1 MHSSPEL
8 PGDGPD
14 DLPEDI
20 AAWLAEHEL
29 ACRRTARRWIAH
41 SAAVP
46 VRVLRRLWPDPAWRQ
61 VLRGTIVGTRRDG
74 VHGSPVTVA
83 GLLVAVGEAPGAH
96 TEILTLEGGTRRI
109 ADEHLVF
116 AHHQDIP
123 DPEAAG
129 RVADEH
135 GLRLW
140 QVQLDSDGFPWRPHE
155 TLLAAQFDW
164 VRDWQLRNA
173 LAPVGPATANA
184 LDAPGHPGEQAVR
197 TRVHR
202 HPALGER
209 PVVRLLADTE
219 AAGADLLASALG
231 CPPPEV
237 GPALLAAARHP
248 LLGYPAWA
256 LVHDPDASGAA
267 LAGLKVLNEAR
278 RAAAGSPQTA
288 FEKLRRH
295 ASGGALPASH
305 APAFWLEAATV
316 FGQPGVPASPG
327 ADLARRCRALAVP
340 PADRL
345 RKDAGLWHALVRV
358 GMVDGEEFCRDLAAR
373 EDPEAAHEAFREIAL
388 HRMTGAPRFRTL
400 REFAVAAGRDGVE
413 QDARDLGDI
422 IKRQGSLYEL
432 PDVAFKGK
440 RKAFVHLARTD
451 DWCLRLLFGFRS
463 QLEILAWHG
472 LLEPLLADAEVAGR
486 LRGGVLW
493 PGSSATRWVNETY
506 GREWGAWSAK
516 VRQRLLDFLAP
527 VLVEEGEGVA
537 IEGGEWT
544 DLNALDVLC
553 EHGVPLAAPVRAIS
567 LTAWYRTGE
576 DRRRPLEHV
585 AADPRFRELLKAEV
599 AAFDGAPE
607 PAPPPRNQP
616 PPAPFAREQLLEFP
630 ALAPVVAEVFPDL
643 ADAVGSPADPVLR
656 RALQDF
662 GVCLDG
668 APSGRLGTL
677 RSMRAAAARL
687 RGESAAPVPVPG
699 VHWALLIEHVGAIAV
714 RAVSPATSDE
724 ERRALA
730 DFLGVWA
737 GMPFIAE
744 PERGW
749 QYGTLKHGTLTGTG
763 LPEEVGEA
771 VLLYRGDQ
779 GRSGTALGAAGDA
792 VWFVRPTPRAGKP
805 DPLHGRI
812 GVLRDIDPGWAT
824 PERIGAFTRTLA
836 RRGPL
841 TWGKPVQEAA
851 GELAGELAPD
861 HPDRIWT
868 LTRADATL
876 ILAGFPGAA
885 GGLSGERRKILKLRA
900 SEEPDAQGRLAV
912 LDGPQRLR
920 LAAAVPPPDPASW
933 WRKDGWNGAAA
944 RVAAAWHGPDPG
956 PAAFSPAAT
965 YDLMGFLYTH
975 RPGAPHV
982 DAKLATLGRPDRAA
996 VLTTDGGHTFRW
1008 NRFQNRPELV
1018 PTAITAELEQVQL
1031 VAWAATRLPIGHPAL
1046 RRLPELLRLLRE
1058 RLEHPDVV
1066 IAATRRWRGTP
1077 HDSRGGGAPPKPEEL
1092 FGPASRLPVVGG
1104 EVHDDGVF
1112 IAVPY
1117 PQAADPAPQVLF
1129 RPAAL
1134 RAGGST
1140 AARTALASTD
1150 PDFARWEALLELA
1163 FADDLERLAE
1173 RAASSPVPDG
1183 EYEANP
1189 AFSAPELVEV
1199 VGAELSVSPDA
1210 AALYL
1215 QLAAMTDPTDRLVR
1229 RWNRW
1234 GAERHERAGR
1244 ELLGAGAVLPRPEEK
1259 EEGRQLH
1266 GRSAVLP
1273 GALTECRAIGAP
1285 DKGGWV
1291 MEAYKR
1297 RLYPALEA
1305 PKGGV
1310 DLIMA
1315 RGLVHR
1321 PPHELFAL
1329 AWDEVRPA

>member
-1 MHSSPEL
+1 MQSSPEL
-8 PGDGPD
+8 PGNGPD

-29 ACRRTARRWIAH
+29 ACRRTARRWIAD

-61 VLRGTIVGTRRDG
+61 VLRGTIVGVRRDG

-83 GLLVAVGEAPGAH
+83 GLLVAIDETHAEVLSLVGGA
-96 TEILTLEGGTRRI
+96 GRI
-109 ADEHLVF
+109 DDEHLVF

-123 DPEAAG
+123 DPKAAE
-129 RVADEH
+129 RVAAEH
-135 GLRLW
+135 GLRPW

-155 TLLAAQFDW
+155 SLLAARFDW
-164 VRDWQLRNA
+164 VRHWQLRNA
-173 LAPVGPATANA
+173 LAPVGPGTADA
-184 LDAPGHPGEQAVR
+184 LDVPGHPSEQAVR
-197 TRVHR
+197 ARVYR
-202 HPALGER
+202 HPALGDR
-209 PVVRLLADTE
+209 PVIRLLPDTE
-219 AAGADLLASALG
+219 AAGADLLAESLG
-231 CPPPEV
+231 CASPDP

-256 LVHDPDASGAA
+256 LVHDPDASGTA

-295 ASGGALPASH
+295 ATGGGLPASH
-305 APAFWLEAATV
+305 ASAFWLEAAAV
-316 FGQPGVPASPG
+316 FEHPGVPASPG
-327 ADLARRCRALAVP
+327 AELARRCRAQAAP
-340 PADRL
+340 PADLL
-345 RKDAGLWHALVRV
+345 RKDPGLWHALVRA
-358 GMVDGEEFCRDLAAR
+358 GMADGEEFCRALAGR
-373 EDPEAAHEAFREIAL
+373 EGPEAAHEAFREIAL
-388 HRMTGAPRFRTL
+388 HRMTGAPRFKLL
-400 REFAVAAGRDGVE
+400 REYAAAAGRDGVE

-432 PDVAFKGK
+432 PDAAFKGK

-472 LLEPLLADAEVAGR
+472 LLEPLLADAEVARR

-527 VLVEEGEGVA
+527 VLVEEGEGVV
-537 IEGGEWT
+537 IEGGRWT
-544 DLNALDVLC
+544 DLNALDVIC
-553 EHGVPLAAPVRAIS
+553 EHGVPLAEPVRAIS
-567 LTAWYRTGE
+567 LTAWYRAGE

-607 PAPPPRNQP
+607 PAPPPRDQP
-616 PPAPFAREQLLEFP
+616 APAPFAREQLLEFP
-630 ALAPVVAEVFPDL
+630 ALAPIVAEVFPDL
-643 ADAVGSPADPVLR
+643 AEAVGSPADPVLR
-656 RALQDF
+656 RALRDF
-662 GVCLDG
+662 GVSLDG
-668 APSGRLGTL
+668 VSSGRLGTL

-687 RGESAAPVPVPG
+687 RGEAESVPVPG
-699 VHWALLIEHVGAIAV
+699 IHWALLIEHVGAIAV
-714 RAVSPATSDE
+714 RAASPATPDD

-749 QYGTLKHGTLTGTG
+749 QYGTVTGTD

-779 GRSGTALGAAGDA
+779 GRTGTALGVAHDDL
-792 VWFVRPTPRAGKP
+792 WFVRPAPRAGEP
-805 DPLHGRI
+805 DPLRGRT

-824 PERIGAFTRTLA
+824 PERIEAFTRTLA

-841 TWGKPVQEAA
+841 SWGKPVQEAA
-851 GELAGELAPD
+851 GELAGALAPE

-868 LTRADATL
+868 FTPADATL
-876 ILAGFPGAA
+876 ILAGFPGAEKP
-885 GGLSGERRKILKLRA
+885 LSGERRKILKLRA
-900 SEEPDAQGRLAV
+900 SEEPDARGRLAV

-920 LAAAVPPPDPASW
+920 LAAAVPPPDPALW
-933 WRKDGWNGAAA
+933 WRKEGWNGAAA
-944 RVAAAWHGPDPG
+944 RVAAAWHGHDPG

-965 YDLMGFLYTH
+965 YDLMGFLYRH
-975 RPGAPHV
+975 RPGSMHV
-982 DAKLATLGRPDRAA
+982 DVKLATLGRPDQAR
-996 VLTTDGGHTFRW
+996 VLTEDGGHSFRW
-1008 NRFQNRPELV
+1008 NRFQSRPELV
-1018 PTAITAELEQVQL
+1018 SPAIASELEQVQL
-1031 VAWAATRLPIGHPAL
+1031 IAWAATHLPSGHPAL

-1058 RLEHPDVV
+1058 RLDHPDLV
-1066 IAATRRWRGTP
+1066 IQATQRWRGAR
-1077 HDSRGGGAPPKPEEL
+1077 HDSSGGGPPRLEEM

-1112 IAVPY
+1112 IVVPY
-1117 PQAADPAPQVLF
+1117 PQSSDPAPEVHF

-1134 RAGGST
+1134 RARGAT
-1140 AARTALASTD
+1140 PAREALASTD
-1150 PDFARWEALLELA
+1150 PDFAGREALLELA
-1163 FADDLERLAE
+1163 FGDDFERLAE

-1189 AFSAPELVEV
+1189 AFSAPELVEA
-1199 VGAELSVSPDA
+1199 VGAELSVGTEA

-1215 QLAAMTDPTDRLVR
+1215 QLATMTDPTDRLVR

-1234 GAERHERAGR
+1234 SAERHERAWR
-1244 ELLGAGAVLPRPEEK
+1244 ELLGVGAVLPRPEEE
-1259 EEGRQLH
+1259 EEGRVLH

-1273 GALTECRAIGAP
+1273 GALTQCRAVGSRY
-1285 DKGGWV
+1285 KGPWV

-1305 PKGGV
+1305 PCGGT

-1329 AWDEVRPA
+1329 AWDAVRPA